1 MNVIKHHDKIWEVEN
16 FLSSS
21 EIDYFLDLA
30 KNSSADDWNDPNAP
44 DHWKSR
50 NLNLEY
56 TENVKALEE
65 KIAST
70 FYDYEQIHDLRS
82 LLRYR
87 TGDILGEHRDNAN
100 ASDFNNIYGVVLYL
114 NDDYQGGEIY
124 YSELGL
130 ELKPTAGTMVVH
142 AAGILHGV
150 KQVLGDNV
158 RYVLTS
164 FVKGSEATKFM
175 GEVNAV

>member
-1 MNVIKHHDKIWEVEN
+1 MNVIKHHDKIWEVKN
-16 FLSSS
+16 FLSPS
-21 EIDYFLDLA
+21 EVAYFLDLA
-30 KNSSADDWNDPNAP
+30 NNSNADDWNNPNDP

-50 NLNLEY
+50 VLNLKQ
-56 TENVKALEE
+56 TETLKAVEE

-70 FYDYEQIHDLRS
+70 FYEYERIHELRS

-114 NDDYQGGEIY
+114 NDNYDGGEIY

-130 ELKPTAGTMVVH
+130 SLKPAAGAMVVH
-142 AAGILHGV
+142 AAGTLHGV

-175 GEVNAV
+175 GEVDAV